1 MTMMSELIPSHE
13 LGRLKQALFLGLA
26 RQPLAVPEG
35 LQALLAAAPGEP
47 SLAVLALAA
56 QRLRFERP
64 AVTRG
69 ADGVPEVAR
78 WLHEDSRPIIPEPVR
93 RLLLRLANGAEKHM
107 ADTVVRAAVRRVL
120 RAGFRLHPFD
130 LPKLIGFIKG
140 DAQCLGLAERAYLA
154 LADAQGKAD
163 APSLMH
169 AEITAENWTEHPKGN
184 RVAFLCEQRRK
195 DPAAARALLEGVFK
209 SETAAVRADLLAA
222 LGVGLG
228 PDDLPFLES
237 ITSDRSEAV
246 RALAARLIANVPG
259 TAAYTSRL
267 AEAAQCFARRAP
279 ASGILKSIGL
289 ASAGDVAFTPPKAA
303 GKGKQLTELDRQLL
317 RFGMERLF
325 DGFSL
330 AEVAAAAA
338 LTADEV
344 LAALSNTAAED
355 NILTA
360 FTERATRDS
369 DEETLVRLA
378 RHQLTD
384 PLSLE
389 TVLGDLALS
398 LSGSAPLEFGRLLLE
413 APAWHAVLK
422 ERQEATTPAAM
433 KDDGTLIW
441 TAAILPPELHPAFET
456 AIAALPPV
464 ATRSARDF
472 SDLML
477 ALDALQ
483 PPQR

>member
-1 MTMMSELIPSHE
+1 
-13 LGRLKQALFLGLA
+13 
-26 RQPLAVPEG
+26 VPG
-35 LQALLAAAPGEP
+35 GGE
-47 SLAVLALAA
+47 
-56 QRLRFERP
+56 
-64 AVTRG
+64 
-69 ADGVPEVAR
+69 GVPEAAR
-78 WLHEDSRPIIPEPVR
+78 RLHADPRPIIGEPAR
-93 RLLLRLANGAEKHM
+93 RLLLRLANAADKAM
-107 ADTVVRAAVRRVL
+107 ACTVVRAAVRRVL

-130 LPKLIGFIKG
+130 LPRLIGHIKG
-140 DAQCLGLAERAYLA
+140 DARCLGLAERAYLA
-154 LADAQGKAD
+154 LADTPGKAD
-163 APSLMH
+163 APGLLH
-169 AEITAENWTEHPKGN
+169 AEIAAQNWTEFPKGH
-184 RVAFLCEQRRK
+184 RVAFLREQRRK
-195 DPAAARALLEGVFK
+195 HPAAARALLEGVFK
-209 SETAAVRADLLAA
+209 AETAAARADLLAA
-222 LGVGLG
+222 LEVGLG

-237 ITSDRSEAV
+237 VASDRAESV
-246 RALAARLIANVPG
+246 RGLVARLIANVPG

-279 ASGILKSIGL
+279 ASGILKSVGL
-289 ASAGDVAFTPPKAA
+289 ASAGDVAFTPPKSA
-303 GKGKQLTELDRQLL
+303 GKGKHLTELDRQLL
-317 RFGMERLF
+317 RFEMERLF

-369 DEETLVRLA
+369 DEETSVRLA
-378 RHQLTD
+378 RHQLAG

-389 TVLGDLALS
+389 TVLGDLALT

-422 ERQEATTPAAM
+422 ERQDATTPAAM

-441 TAAILPPELHPAFET
+441 TAAILPPELHPAFQT
-456 AIAALPPV
+456 AIADLPPV